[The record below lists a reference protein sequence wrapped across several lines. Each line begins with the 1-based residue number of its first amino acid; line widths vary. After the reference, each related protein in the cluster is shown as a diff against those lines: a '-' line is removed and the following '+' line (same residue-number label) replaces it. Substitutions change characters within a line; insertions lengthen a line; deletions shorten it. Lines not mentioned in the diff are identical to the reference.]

1 MSRVILIAW
10 DGADWR
16 ILDPLL
22 ERGDLPNLQALI
34 DRGQKSVLKSTVPT
48 HSWAAWPSFLTG
60 VDPADHGVY
69 DILETVPGTHKAYP
83 VTYKSIKE
91 RTFLADLTAAGK
103 QQLLLD
109 VPLTFPP
116 PDITGNLI
124 AGGVLPK
131 GRSVSYPAD
140 LQDTLQKAGLEWPIN
155 GMSWTTY
162 RNRPDAY
169 LDEALAVTGKRI
181 KASEWL
187 MDNTEW
193 DLFATVWVSVDR
205 TQHCLSNYVAPD
217 HPDFA
222 KNTTTA
228 IGAKTRSIYKQLDDA
243 IGSFLSRSKPD
254 DLILFI
260 SDHGFQSCTRALHM
274 DHLLHQFGYLEFSAS
289 NAIFGPMQ
297 WGPVRNVARKVY
309 DLLGLHGK
317 VSLPQ
322 SVNWAKTQA
331 YTTIRSTG
339 EGVSINLAGR
349 DVDGIVEPGRLR
361 EGPRRRD
368 GPARVVRRPEDRQ
381 EAREGDLQARGRVQG
396 QACRHRARHP
406 DGAERGLQ
414 PHPREVRDRGR
425 RLGERRPPHGRRD
438 RGGRTFRDPVHL
450 DAVPDRHGPDDA
462 RRARRARRHQAHG
475 LGALERRRLR
485 GVGEV
490 RGRRR
495 HRGRSPTRS
504 RPSATPRPTR
514 WKSTSGAWATWS
526 SRRLRR
532 RAVTGRSVQTAAC
545 DDAPVRAGIILPG
558 GDANEQLELA
568 SIAEASGWDGVFVWE
583 ASYGIDAWGLLS
595 AMAVRTSHVRL
606 GTVLTP
612 LPWRR
617 PWKVASQVATL
628 DQLSGGRAVVTVG
641 LGALTDDLPETGGEP
656 TDLRER
662 ADLLDDGIDVMRS
675 LWEGADAYRGA
686 IHDLRFSR
694 RDQLEV
700 TRPVQ
705 ERVPIWVVALW
716 PRMKSM
722 RRVLRCDGV
731 VSQFEGEEHE
741 GTPELVREMRRW
753 LGDNGARPDIDVIAQ
768 GETPGNDPDAAAA
781 IARTWE
787 EAGCTWW
794 LETNW
799 EMPHHSAERMEQ
811 VRARLVAGPPALR

>member
-22 ERGDLPNLQALI
+22 EQGALPNLQALI
-34 DRGQKSVLKSTVPT
+34 DRGQKDVLRSTVPT
-48 HSWAAWPSFLTG
+48 HSWSAWPSFLTG
-60 VDPADHGVY
+60 VDPVDHGVY
-69 DILETVPGTHKAYP
+69 DILETVPGTHKQYP

-228 IGAKTRSIYKQLDDA
+228 IGAKTRSIYKQLDEA

-309 DLLGLHGK
+309 DTLGLHGK

-322 SVNWAKTQA
+322 SVNWSKSQA
-331 YTTIRSTG
+331 YTSIRSTG

-349 DVDGIVEPGRLR
+349 EPDGIVDPNDYEQVRENAQTYLR
-361 EGPRRRD
+361 QLCLSAHLRPHMRQVHSATFT
-368 GPARVVRRPEDRQ
+368 ARKRRPSRTCRWIVEDPGPSTSSWL
-381 EAREGDLQARGRVQG
+381 ARW
-396 QACRHRARHP
+396 P
-406 DGAERGLQ
+406 SS
-414 PHPREVRDRGR
+414 
-425 RLGERRPPHGRRD
+425 
-438 RGGRTFRDPVHL
+438 TNI
-450 DAVPDRHGPDDA
+450 
-462 RRARRARRHQAHG
+462 
-475 LGALERRRLR
+475 
-485 GVGEV
+485 
-490 RGRRR
+490 
-495 HRGRSPTRS
+495 T
-504 RPSATPRPTR
+504 RPSGVSAEAAV
-514 WKSTSGAWATWS
+514 GQS
-526 SRRLRR
+526 SRRDSLYITTFLP
-532 RAVTGRSVQTAAC
+532 ATGQTLPVTA
-545 DDAPVRAGIILPG
+545 
-558 GDANEQLELA
+558 LA
-568 SIAEASGWDGVFVWE
+568 
-583 ASYGIDAWGLLS
+583 
-595 AMAVRTSHVRL
+595 
-606 GTVLTP
+606 TP
-612 LPWRR
+612 
-617 PWKVASQVATL
+617 
-628 DQLSGGRAVVTVG
+628 
-641 LGALTDDLPETGGEP
+641 
-656 TDLRER
+656 
-662 ADLLDDGIDVMRS
+662 
-675 LWEGADAYRGA
+675 
-686 IHDLRFSR
+686 
-694 RDQLEV
+694 
-700 TRPVQ
+700 
-705 ERVPIWVVALW
+705 
-716 PRMKSM
+716 
-722 RRVLRCDGV
+722 
-731 VSQFEGEEHE
+731 
-741 GTPELVREMRRW
+741 
-753 LGDNGARPDIDVIAQ
+753 
-768 GETPGNDPDAAAA
+768 AAAA
-781 IARTWE
+781 C
-787 EAGCTWW
+787 AGSAIM
-794 LETNW
+794 TNAAAS
-799 EMPHHSAERMEQ
+799 P
-811 VRARLVAGPPALR
+811 RA

>member
-140 LQDTLQKAGLEWPIN
+140 LQDMLQKAGLEWPIN

-162 RNRPDAY
+162 RHRADAY

-193 DLFATVWVSVDR
+193 DLFATVCVSVDR

-222 KNTTTA
+222 KNTSTA

-349 DVDGIVEPGRLR
+349 DVDGIVDPADFERVRGEVMDRLASFVDPKTGKKPVKAIFKREDVFKGKHADTAPDILMEPNEGYSLTHAKSAIEDADWVSGDHRMDGVIVAA
-361 EGPRRRD
+361 GPRVTPFTTTPYLID
-368 GPARVVRRPEDRQ
+368 MAPTMLAALDAPAGIKHTGSVLSNVVGSEASVKSEAVAGTVEIEPEEQTVSDT
-381 EAREGDLQARGRVQG
+381 EADEMEEHL
-396 QACRHRARHP
+396 
-406 DGAERGLQ
+406 RGL
-414 PHPREVRDRGR
+414 GY
-425 RLGERRPPHGRRD
+425 
-438 RGGRTFRDPVHL
+438 
-450 DAVPDRHGPDDA
+450 
-462 RRARRARRHQAHG
+462 
-475 LGALERRRLR
+475 LE
-485 GVGEV
+485 
-490 RGRRR
+490 
-495 HRGRSPTRS
+495 
-504 RPSATPRPTR
+504 
-514 WKSTSGAWATWS
+514 
-526 SRRLRR
+526 
-532 RAVTGRSVQTAAC
+532 
-545 DDAPVRAGIILPG
+545 
-558 GDANEQLELA
+558 
-568 SIAEASGWDGVFVWE
+568 
-583 ASYGIDAWGLLS
+583 
-595 AMAVRTSHVRL
+595 
-606 GTVLTP
+606 
-612 LPWRR
+612 
-617 PWKVASQVATL
+617 
-628 DQLSGGRAVVTVG
+628 
-641 LGALTDDLPETGGEP
+641 
-656 TDLRER
+656 
-662 ADLLDDGIDVMRS
+662 
-675 LWEGADAYRGA
+675 
-686 IHDLRFSR
+686 
-694 RDQLEV
+694 
-700 TRPVQ
+700 
-705 ERVPIWVVALW
+705 
-716 PRMKSM
+716 
-722 RRVLRCDGV
+722 
-731 VSQFEGEEHE
+731 
-741 GTPELVREMRRW
+741 
-753 LGDNGARPDIDVIAQ
+753 
-768 GETPGNDPDAAAA
+768 
-781 IARTWE
+781 
-787 EAGCTWW
+787 
-794 LETNW
+794 
-799 EMPHHSAERMEQ
+799 
-811 VRARLVAGPPALR
+811 